1 MRLKRRTWR
10 MGLVIGAVG
19 LVAACASSS
28 GATGSSSSGDSGDSG
43 ASGTTTDVSFTLNYL
58 PGGAQ
63 AGFMYGKSLGIFSK
77 AGINLN
83 IIPGN
88 GSLTTAELVA
98 NGKADLAYV
107 DAPTA
112 FSVAARGGPITVVAP
127 ILQVNGFAII
137 ALKNSGINSI
147 KDLAGKR
154 LGVITGLAPTVLLP
168 AVLSANGVS
177 ASSIHMVH
185 MQSSSQLGALL
196 QHSVDAIV
204 AAGDV
209 QGPQL
214 VERGTKINQFF
225 YYANGVPTVGESIV
239 ANTSFLKSH
248 GALVKAFVKAS
259 IDSWVQTR
267 ANPSAAAAAEAQQ
280 FPAEGTA
287 AQELDQIKVDLGLLC
302 AAPGATHMVQIPDN
316 VWSRTQSLLI
326 KYDNLPSSVNV
337 MDHVATG
344 ILPSSLPAC

>member
-1 MRLKRRTWR
+1 MTN
-10 MGLVIGAVG
+10 VN
-19 LVAACASSS
+19 
-28 GATGSSSSGDSGDSG
+28 
-43 ASGTTTDVSFTLNYL
+43 FTLNYL

-83 IIPGN
+83 IIPGS

-112 FSVAARGGPITVVAP
+112 FSVASRGGAITVVAP

-137 ALKNSGINSI
+137 ALKSSGITSI

-154 LGVITGLAPTVLLP
+154 LGVIAGLAPTVLLP

-177 ASSIHMVH
+177 MSSVH
-185 MQSSSQLGALL
+185 QVNMQSSSQLGALL
-196 QHSVDAIV
+196 QHQVDAIV

-214 VERGTKINQFF
+214 LERGSQINQFF

-239 ANTSFLKSH
+239 ANTNFLKTH
-248 GALVKAFVKAS
+248 TALVKAFVQAS
-259 IDSWVQTR
+259 LESWVKTR

-280 FPAEGTA
+280 FPEEGTA
-287 AQELDQIKVDLGLLC
+287 SQELDQIKVDLGLLC
-302 AAPGATHMVQIPDN
+302 AAPGATHMAQVPSD
-316 VWSRTQSLLI
+316 VWSKNQSLLI
-326 KYDNLPSSVNV
+326 KYDNLPSSTKVA
-337 MDHVATG
+337 DDVATG
-344 ILPSSLPAC
+344 YLPSSLPGC

>member
-1 MRLKRRTWR
+1 MRPHGRSWKI
-10 MGLVIGAVG
+10 GLAIAGAAIVTA
-19 LVAACASSS
+19 VSACAGSPAAMRAQS
-28 GATGSSSSGDSGDSG
+28 GGGGGSG
-43 ASGTTTDVSFTLNYL
+43 GTVNFTLNYL

-83 IIPGN
+83 IIPGS

-98 NGKADLAYV
+98 TGKSNLAYV

-112 FSVAARGGPITVVAP
+112 FSVAARGGKITVVAP
-127 ILQVNGFAII
+127 ILQVNGFALI
-137 ALKNSGINSI
+137 ALKGSGINSV

-154 LGVITGLAPTVLLP
+154 LGVIPGLAPTVLLP

-177 ASSIHMVH
+177 MSSVH
-185 MQSSSQLGALL
+185 QVNMQSSSQLGALL
-196 QHSVDAIV
+196 QHQVDAIV

-214 VERGTKINQFF
+214 LERGQKLNQFF

-239 ANTSFLKSH
+239 ANTNYLKTH
-248 GALVKAFVKAS
+248 GALVKKFVQAS
-259 IDSWVQTR
+259 LESWVKTR

-280 FPAEGTA
+280 FPEEGTA
-287 AQELDQIKVDLGLLC
+287 AQELDQINVDLKLLC
-302 AAPGATHMVQIPDN
+302 AAPGATHLTQIPSS
-316 VWSRTQSLLI
+316 VWAKNEALL
-326 KYDNLPSSVNV
+326 KRFDNLPASTKI
-337 MDHVATG
+337 MDDVASGYT
-344 ILPSSLPAC
+344 PSNLPAC

>member
-1 MRLKRRTWR
+1 MCSAAIAT
-10 MGLVIGAVG
+10 
-19 LVAACASSS
+19 ACASSPAAVGTGGS
-28 GATGSSSSGDSGDSG
+28 GGSGGSGDATS
-43 ASGTTTDVSFTLNYL
+43 VSFTLNYL

-83 IIPGN
+83 IIPGS

-112 FSVAARGGPITVVAP
+112 FSVAARGGAITVVAP

-137 ALKNSGINSI
+137 SLKSSGIASV
-147 KDLAGKR
+147 KDLPGKR
-154 LGVITGLAPTVLLP
+154 LGIVTGLAPTVLLP
-168 AVLSANGVS
+168 AVLAANGVS
-177 ASSIHMVH
+177 ASSVQQVN

-196 QHSVDAIV
+196 QHKVDAIV

-214 VERGTKINQFF
+214 IEQGAQINQFF
-225 YYANGVPTVGESIV
+225 YYSTGVPTVGESIV
-239 ANTSFLKSH
+239 ANTSFLKTH
-248 GALVKAFVKAS
+248 GALVKSFVKAS
-259 IDSWVQTR
+259 LDSWVKTR
-267 ANPSAAAAAEAQQ
+267 ANPSAAADAEAQQ

-302 AAPGATHMVQIPDN
+302 AAPGATHMAEIPSD
-316 VWSRTQSLLI
+316 VWSKNQSLLVR
-326 KYDNLPSSVNV
+326 YDNLPSSTKVT
-337 MDHVATG
+337 DHIATG
-344 ILPSSLPAC
+344 YLPTSLPAC

>member
-1 MRLKRRTWR
+1 MTK
-10 MGLVIGAVG
+10 
-19 LVAACASSS
+19 
-28 GATGSSSSGDSGDSG
+28 
-43 ASGTTTDVSFTLNYL
+43 VSFTLNYL

-77 AGINLN
+77 AGIDLN

-88 GSLTTAELVA
+88 GSLTTAELVS

-137 ALKNSGINSI
+137 ALKGSGVNSV
-147 KDLAGKR
+147 KDLVGKR
-154 LGVITGLAPTVLLP
+154 LGVVTGLAPTVLLP
-168 AVLSANGVS
+168 AVLSANGVT

-196 QHSVDAIV
+196 QHQVDAIV

-225 YYANGVPTVGESIV
+225 YHDNGVPTVGESIV

-248 GALVKAFVKAS
+248 RALVKAFVKAS

-267 ANPSAAAAAEAQQ
+267 ANPAAAAAAEAQQ

-302 AAPGATHMVQIPDN
+302 AAPGATHMVQIPDD

-337 MDHVATG
+337 TDHVATG
-344 ILPSSLPAC
+344 VLPSSLPAC